1 MADDEQHLNDLAERY
16 TAMCVR
22 KWAERGLPA
31 AALGSAF
38 VAWGLTAAS
47 AESTPAEV
55 AEGLQRIADVIMDG
69 EPPAPRHLI

>member
-1 MADDEQHLNDLAERY
+1 MADDEQHINDLAERF
-16 TAMCVR
+16 TAVCVR
-22 KWAERGLPA
+22 KWVERGLAP

-38 VAWGLTAAS
+38 VAWGLAAAS

-69 EPPAPRHLI
+69 EPSPPRHLI